1 MSAHPEHILV
11 GVAWPYANGLQH
23 IGHIAGAYL
32 PPDIYARYQ
41 RMAGNKVLMVSGSD
55 AHGTPIT
62 IKADEEGITAAEVV
76 ARYHAKFVESYLKLG
91 LTFDLFT
98 HTDTQNHWDTTQEFF
113 RTHREKGFIYTDTQ
127 QQLFDTAANRFLPDR
142 YVEGT
147 CPKCGATDARG
158 DQCDT
163 CGATYEAIE
172 LRNPRSKVSGSTQ
185 LEVRDTVHFFFD
197 LAKVN
202 DALLEWIKVGKD
214 HWRPNVRNFT
224 KGQLEQK
231 ILRGRPITRDMTW
244 GITIPEPGYDD
255 KRIYVWYDAVIGYF
269 SASKEWSTLAGA
281 PDAWKQWW
289 DPATNAAAKS
299 LYFIGKDNIPFH
311 TIIWP
316 GMLWSHG
323 GMNLPY
329 DVPANEYLNM
339 KGRKFSKSR
348 GNIVA
353 ILDVLERY
361 QPDAWR
367 FALTAIG
374 PEGGDVDF
382 TWDDF
387 VERVNGEL
395 VKNWGNLANRMLSFA
410 FKRFEGRVPTPGE
423 LTDADRTLL
432 EDIKHGFETVGA
444 HFAAVRLRAAVAEL
458 LRLSSRG
465 NQYIT
470 EQAPFTV
477 IKTDPARA
485 ATIAY
490 VTLQAIDWLRLLW
503 APILPHSSQ
512 KLHELLGHEGQL
524 FGRQY
529 TENARDARGE
539 HLVLR
544 YDHAGAVGTWK
555 PATLEPGQPLRE
567 PATLFEMLDAK
578 AVLEREA
585 GAEG

>member
-1 MSAHPEHILV
+1 V
-11 GVAWPYANGLQH
+11 
-23 IGHIAGAYL
+23 
-32 PPDIYARYQ
+32 
-41 RMAGNKVLMVSGSD
+41 
-55 AHGTPIT
+55 T
-62 IKADEEGITAAEVV
+62 IKADEEGVSPADVV

-113 RTHREKGFIYTDTQ
+113 LTHRAKGYIYTGAQ
-127 QQLFDTAANRFLPDR
+127 QQIYDATAERFLPDR

-147 CPKCGATDARG
+147 CPKCGFTDARG
-158 DQCDT
+158 DQCDN

-172 LRNPRSKVSGSTQ
+172 LRNPRSKVSGSTN
-185 LEVRDTVHFFFD
+185 LEVRETVHFFFD
-197 LAKVN
+197 LGKVN
-202 DALLEWIKVGKD
+202 DALLDWMQSGKD
-214 HWRPNVRNFT
+214 HWRPSVRNFT
-224 KGQLEQK
+224 KGQLEQR

-244 GITIPEPGYDD
+244 GIRIPEEGYDD

-269 SASKEWSTLAGA
+269 SAAKEWATLAGE
-281 PDAWKQWW
+281 PDAWKRWW
-289 DPATNAAAKS
+289 DPKTNPKAKS

-316 GMLWSHG
+316 GMLRAHG
-323 GMNLPY
+323 GLNLPY

-361 QPDAWR
+361 QADAWR

-395 VKNWGNLANRMLSFA
+395 VSNWGNLANRMLSFA
-410 FKRFEGRVPTPGE
+410 YKRFDGKVPTPGDFA
-423 LTDADRTLL
+423 DADRAMLD
-432 EDIKHGFETVGA
+432 EIRRGFDTVGA
-444 HFAAVRLRAAVAEL
+444 LFAAVRLRAAVAEL
-458 LRLSSRG
+458 LRLSSRA

-470 EQAPFTV
+470 ETAPFTV
-477 IKTDPARA
+477 IKTDAARA
-485 ATIAY
+485 ATIVYA
-490 VTLQAIDWLRLLW
+490 TLQAIDWLRLQW
-503 APILPHSSQ
+503 SPILPHASQ
-512 KLHELLGHEGQL
+512 QLHELLGHEGNL

-529 TENARDARGE
+529 TETVKDARGE

-544 YDHAGAVGTWK
+544 YDHAGAVGEWK
-555 PATLEPGQPLRE
+555 AGTLPPGQAMKEPKPL
-567 PATLFEMLDAK
+567 FQQIDAK